1 MCFLCAFCAELKK
14 IKVFMKRYSIL
25 QRYKSRG
32 NLTWYGRISDGG
44 LVRYVSLGVTRKA
57 DAQEWLNQQNARKFI
72 PDALLEEKRD
82 RRIQQSINA
91 FMDYVCNTHGPD
103 SQTYKAYGTKLKNL
117 MRWCERYDVSTLRDF
132 NREKASR
139 FSSSVC
145 SDFAPKTAREIIRVS
160 KQFCK
165 WAGETFE
172 IDDWNPMSFIK
183 APKIPKRKKDFWTP
197 EQVDK
202 ILDAAPS
209 PEFRLFWALMA
220 FSGLRQAEA
229 CSFGASSIT
238 EEGMLH
244 VIGKGDKEAFLPI
257 SNRLKYEIE
266 LYGKIS
272 DGMFDKPDFKYSRSN
287 DTLREAVDASGIVS
301 SGKSNNHRFRH
312 SFASNLLRAS
322 VPVPATARLMRHSD
336 ATTTLSTYSHLLQED
351 LSDAANALK

>member
-1 MCFLCAFCAELKK
+1 
-14 IKVFMKRYSIL
+14 MKRYSIL

-44 LVRYVSLGVTRKA
+44 LVRYVSLGVTRKS

-72 PDALLEEKRD
+72 PDAMLEEKKD
-82 RRIQQSINA
+82 RRIQQAINA
-91 FMDYVCNTHGPD
+91 FLDYAANMHGQE
-103 SQTYKAYGTKLKNL
+103 SLTYKAYGTKLKNL
-117 MRWCERYDVSTLRDF
+117 MRWAERYDVSTLRDF
-132 NREKASR
+132 NREKATRYVS
-139 FSSSVC
+139 FLC

-172 IDDWNPMSFIK
+172 MDDWNPMAFVK
-183 APKIPKRKKDFWTP
+183 APKVPKRKKDFWTP

-202 ILDAAPS
+202 ILRAAPS

-220 FSGLRQAEA
+220 FAGLRHAEA
-229 CSFGASSIT
+229 CSFGPSSIT
-238 EEGMLH
+238 EDGHLH

-257 SNRLKYEIE
+257 SNRLKAEIDR
-266 LYGKIS
+266 YGTLS
-272 DGMFDKPDFKYSRSN
+272 EGMFFKPEFKYSRSN
-287 DTLREAVDASGIVS
+287 DTLRNAVEASGIVS
-301 SGKSNNHRFRH
+301 SGEATNHRFRH